1 MLMSNML
8 PLLLLLP
15 LTLTLQ
21 LLLYFSCCSISVAV
35 AKLILE
41 DIQNFTIHESNFL
54 GEIICQRVTEA
65 EAVRPLDLK

>member
-1 MLMSNML
+1 
-8 PLLLLLP
+8 
-15 LTLTLQ
+15 LQ

-41 DIQNFTIHESNFL
+41 DIQNFTINESNFL